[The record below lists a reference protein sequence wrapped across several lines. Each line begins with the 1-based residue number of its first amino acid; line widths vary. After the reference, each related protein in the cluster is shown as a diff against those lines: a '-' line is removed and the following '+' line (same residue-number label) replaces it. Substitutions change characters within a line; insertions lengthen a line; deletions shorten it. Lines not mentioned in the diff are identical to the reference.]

1 MGPRPGSCLSTASL
15 QLSALPIT
23 LRFRRPLPKCQR
35 IAAPPHQAYISPSH
49 LRTFEEASASI
60 LSLLPPPTTDNMASR
75 SSSFSSVSSS
85 RSRASSDTQ
94 ETMQIFVKNVA
105 GDTFPITI
113 PQTTSV
119 GTLRSL
125 LALRTTPP
133 ENDLRLVFAGRHLS
147 PAEPLSAYNVARE
160 STLHMAL
167 PIRGGAPKK
176 IRCNFKDCR
185 DAAQRIVGDCG
196 FCQGHFCGK
205 HRMLESHACPGLEDC
220 KQEEKDRNR
229 EKLESEKTV
238 AIKGI

>member
-1 MGPRPGSCLSTASL
+1 MGDPAPAYLPPLCNPLPYPLHYGSDDRVRIANASPHHL
-15 QLSALPIT
+15 IRHILARDTCAHSG
-23 LRFRRPLPKCQR
+23 RRPYL
-35 IAAPPHQAYISPSH
+35 SP
-49 LRTFEEASASI
+49 LVTT
-60 LSLLPPPTTDNMASR
+60 PTIDDMASR

-113 PQTTSV
+113 P
-119 GTLRSL
+119 
-125 LALRTTPP
+125 
-133 ENDLRLVFAGRHLS
+133 
-147 PAEPLSAYNVARE
+147 PAEPLSAYNVTRE